1 MFVDRC
7 GKMKHLQVTADGPQT
22 LHLYEEAWFDV
33 IGQYL
38 SPVTVTE
45 AAFVLPHCAAEA
57 VSKHTP
63 ASFSFH
69 PSAAQTGATSLD
81 LLQKRMFRKRSV
93 MLRCVLGVVMWR
105 CETWLL
111 SVFTAGVRR

>member
-1 MFVDRC
+1 
-7 GKMKHLQVTADGPQT
+7 MKHLQMTADGPQT

-38 SPVTVTE
+38 SPVTGTE

-63 ASFSFH
+63 ASFSLH
-69 PSAAQTGATSLD
+69 PSDRQEQLH
-81 LLQKRMFRKRSV
+81 
-93 MLRCVLGVVMWR
+93 
-105 CETWLL
+105 
-111 SVFTAGVRR
+111 